1 MTEQDSVYSL
11 YSEVTNWF
19 GNFKFKDFARV
30 RYLCAGMHAIRHCSG
45 GLYLRV

>member
-1 MTEQDSVYSL
+1 MTEQDLVYSL

-19 GNFKFKDFARV
+19 GNFKKDFERV
-30 RYLCAGMHAIRHCSG
+30 RYLGAGMHAIRHCSG